1 MALPL
6 RVIQSIRPQ
15 ASPGV
20 IAGAALVAAV
30 FATTPFL
37 IPDVS
42 ARLDVPLGA
51 TGILSTAQ
59 VASFAVA
66 SFVAGRFFRPRRR
79 FHYGGIALLAVSC
92 IASAVV
98 PTFGLLVATRAVAGI
113 GLGTL
118 TWIAWADA
126 TRFPRGIGEV
136 AAIAPITAAVTSPM
150 IAWLIAQGGYQWAFV
165 ALAVLALAALGFKV
179 DFADLPRIGRTVSRS
194 RSNRLLLIALFLLTV
209 GGSGVFV
216 FAAATG
222 IGFVGISPVNVAWA
236 LSINAMAGVLGT
248 RLNAKPRTAGLWLI
262 GAALPALALGNV
274 GHPLAYFTAMA
285 LWGFCF
291 WVVIP
296 AAFKLLAEKSLAAT
310 ERIGD
315 AQALMAVGRVF
326 GPVIGGA
333 AIVGERY
340 GRLSVVGAAF
350 MLTAAAIIGGIEIGR
365 AKGVGGSRGI
375 Q

>member
-37 IPDVS
+37 VPDVS
-42 ARLDVPLGA
+42 SRLEVPLGA

-92 IASAVV
+92 ITSALV

-150 IAWLIAQGGYQWAFV
+150 IAWLIARGGYQWAFV
-165 ALAVLALAALGFKV
+165 ALAVLALATLGFKV

-194 RSNRLLLIALFLLTV
+194 RSNRLLLIALLLLTV

-222 IGFVGISPVNVAWA
+222 IAFVGLSPVNVAWA
-236 LSINAMAGVLGT
+236 LSINALAGVLGT
-248 RLNAKPRTAGLWLI
+248 RLNARPRTAGLWLL
-262 GAALPALALGNV
+262 GAAVSALALGNV
-274 GHPLAYFTAMA
+274 AHPLAYFAAMA
-285 LWGFCF
+285 
-291 WVVIP
+291 
-296 AAFKLLAEKSLAAT
+296 
-310 ERIGD
+310 
-315 AQALMAVGRVF
+315 
-326 GPVIGGA
+326 
-333 AIVGERY
+333 
-340 GRLSVVGAAF
+340 
-350 MLTAAAIIGGIEIGR
+350 
-365 AKGVGGSRGI
+365 
-375 Q
+375 